1 MHTITTKKQRGFTL
15 VEIAA
20 AIILIA
26 MMLTS
31 AMIILDNLT
40 GALSDLRL
48 RRVAF
53 EIAREKMEALLAEK
67 KLQDLLEYG
76 VDEIWPEVQWQ
87 KTVEPFY
94 EPVTNQMWIRA
105 VCKTTY
111 TDSKGKSQSV
121 ELEHWITNLP
131 PALVKQILDY
141 QKAQQEYLALLN
153 GTASGAQEAFLQEST
168 AAFLA
173 QAGLDVDAYLAFL
186 KSQRQRKLDHLVQ
199 YGYDA
204 GYQRLLAQLAAEE
217 NEFLARLGMDFDAYN
232 AFAATYVPQV
242 NPLDTTA
249 APDAAT
255 SPTAD
260 TKTADTKTPT
270 DNSDQPDKPTDGAKK
285 TGTDSGATDQ
295 AGTADSQQQQKRIY
309 TRQDLPPNIPEELV
323 PIFLQLL
330 NSQ

>member
-1 MHTITTKKQRGFTL
+1 MYTITTKKHFGFTL

-53 EIAREKMEALLAEK
+53 ELAREKMEALLAEK
-67 KLQDLLEYG
+67 KLQDQLEYG
-76 VDEIWPEVQWQ
+76 VDEVWPEIQWQ

-105 VCKTTY
+105 ICKTTY
-111 TDSKGKSQSV
+111 TDSKGKNQSV

-131 PALVKQILDY
+131 PGLVKQILDY

-153 GTASGAQEAFLQEST
+153 DTASSAQEAFLQEST

-173 QAGLDVDAYLAFL
+173 QTGLDVDAYLAFL
-186 KSQRQRKLDHLVQ
+186 KSQRQRKLNHLVQ

-204 GYQRLLAQLAAEE
+204 GYQQLLAELAAEE
-217 NEFLARLGMDFDAYN
+217 NEFLARMGMDFDAYN
-232 AFAATYVPQV
+232 AFAATYVPQI
-242 NPLDTTA
+242 NPMDTTA
-249 APDAAT
+249 PADTAAG
-255 SPTAD
+255 PTAG
-260 TKTADTKTPT
+260 TKTADTKTQT
-270 DNSDQPDKPTDGAKK
+270 DKQAQSDKPTDGAKK
-285 TGTDSGATDQ
+285 TDSDSASTGQAAT
-295 AGTADSQQQQKRIY
+295 APSQQEKRIY